1 MDWQNRKISE
11 TTLIG
16 IGVGAVGLLFSF
28 LGKEIIPGRAWG
40 DPMPVVLSI
49 AQLTRGFLYWNWQS
63 PLIHLLF
70 LLGLAILTVWVLRF
84 RGHRGERLVM
94 YASRAGQI
102 TAVINVL
109 IIALLQTDAVVVG
122 AYYLMSGLVAVWVTG
137 EMARFLAKKM
147 KG

>member
-1 MDWQNRKISE
+1 
-11 TTLIG
+11 
-16 IGVGAVGLLFSF
+16 
-28 LGKEIIPGRAWG
+28 
-40 DPMPVVLSI
+40 
-49 AQLTRGFLYWNWQS
+49 
-63 PLIHLLF
+63 
-70 LLGLAILTVWVLRF
+70 
-84 RGHRGERLVM
+84 M